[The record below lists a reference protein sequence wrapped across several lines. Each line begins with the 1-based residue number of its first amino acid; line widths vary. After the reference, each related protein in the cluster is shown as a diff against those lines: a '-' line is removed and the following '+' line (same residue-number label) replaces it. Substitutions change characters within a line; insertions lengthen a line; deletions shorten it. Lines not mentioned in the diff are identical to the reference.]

1 MKRGPVMKILLRP
14 LAGACL
20 ACLLLLPAGRAGG
33 QARELGEFRERQTAT
48 FNSAG
53 HAKAN
58 GLEISLSYPRS
69 WRAAEGVRPHIVQNF
84 IATDA
89 PATCNL
95 LIREA
100 APEMNEA
107 ELRASVQPGRAATQA
122 PPNSE
127 HVSSRA
133 TTIDGLPA
141 TELAFETIVDR
152 AGQIIRAKTVIYITA
167 YRTSL
172 IQLTCLAAGADQ
184 AQMTARFDA
193 YQPVFRLVANS
204 LVVHDRWRQRP

>member
-1 MKRGPVMKILLRP
+1 MKHLLR
-14 LAGACL
+14 LLSGACL
-20 ACLLLLPAGRAGG
+20 VCLLLPAGRAEG
-33 QARELGEFRERQTAT
+33 QARELGEYRERQTAA

-58 GLEISLSYPRS
+58 GLEISLNYPRS

-84 IATDA
+84 IAPDA

-95 LIREA
+95 LVREA

-107 ELRASVQPGRAATQA
+107 ELRAHVQPGRAATQVPA
-122 PPNSE
+122 NAE
-127 HVSSRA
+127 RVTSRA

-141 TELAFETIVDR
+141 TELLFEMTVDR
-152 AGQIIRAKTVIYITA
+152 AGQTIRARSVIYITSW
-167 YRTSL
+167 RTSI

-184 AQMTARFDA
+184 PQMTARFDA
-193 YQPVFRLVANS
+193 YFPVFRLVANS
-204 LVVHDRWRQRP
+204 LVVHDRWRRPR

>member
-1 MKRGPVMKILLRP
+1 MKFLLRSF
-14 LAGACL
+14 LGAGL
-20 ACLLLLPAGRAGG
+20 LWLLLPAGRADG

-58 GLEISLSYPRS
+58 GLEISLNYPRS

-84 IATDA
+84 IASDA

-95 LIREA
+95 LVRDA
-100 APEMNEA
+100 APEMTEA
-107 ELRASVQPGRAATQA
+107 ELRASIQPRRAAGQV

-127 HVSSRA
+127 RVSSQA

-141 TELAFETIVDR
+141 TELAFETTANR
-152 AGQIIRAKTVIYITA
+152 AGQTVYAKTVIFITTF
-167 YRTSL
+167 RTSL
-172 IQLTCLAAGADQ
+172 VQLTCLAGGADPAQ
-184 AQMTARFDA
+184 AVARFAA

-204 LVVHDRWRQRP
+204 LVVHDRWRQPR

>member
-1 MKRGPVMKILLRP
+1 MTLPIRSFFS
-14 LAGACL
+14 ACL
-20 ACLLLLPAGRAGG
+20 LGLLLPAARADG
-33 QARELGEFRERQTAT
+33 QAREQSEFRERQTAA

-53 HAKAN
+53 HAKSN

-69 WRAAEGVRPHIVQNF
+69 WRAAEGARPHIVQNF
-84 IATDA
+84 IARDA

-122 PPNSE
+122 PANAE
-127 HVSSRA
+127 RAGSRA

-141 TELAFETIVDR
+141 TELVFETIVDR
-152 AGQIIRAKTVIYITA
+152 AGQTIRARTIIYITSW
-167 YRTSL
+167 RTSL

-184 AQMTARFDA
+184 PQMAARFDA
-193 YQPVFRLVANS
+193 YLPVFRLVANS
-204 LVVHDRWRQRP
+204 LVVHDRWRRPR

>member
-1 MKRGPVMKILLRP
+1 MILPLRS
-14 LAGACL
+14 LIGACL
-20 ACLLLLPAGRAGG
+20 VALLLPAARADG
-33 QARELGEFRERQTAT
+33 QARELGEFRERQAAT

-84 IATDA
+84 TAPDA

-107 ELRASVQPGRAATQA
+107 ELRASVQPARAATQVPA
-122 PPNSE
+122 NAE
-127 HVSSRA
+127 RVGSRA

-141 TELAFETIVDR
+141 SELMFETTVDR
-152 AGQIIRAKTVIYITA
+152 AGQVIRARTVIYITSF
-167 YRTSL
+167 RTSL

-184 AQMTARFDA
+184 AQMAARFDA
-193 YQPVFRLVANS
+193 YLPVFRLVANS
-204 LVVHDRWRQRP
+204 LVVHDRWRQPRR

>member
-1 MKRGPVMKILLRP
+1 MKHPLRSLL
-14 LAGACL
+14 GACL
-20 ACLLLLPAGRAGG
+20 ACLLVTAGRADG
-33 QARELGEFRERQTAT
+33 QARELGEFRERQAAAY
-48 FNSAG
+48 NSAG

-69 WRAAEGVRPHIVQNF
+69 WRAAEGARPHIVQNF
-84 IATDA
+84 TAPDA

-95 LIREA
+95 LVREA

-107 ELRASVQPGRAATQA
+107 QLRASVQPGRAAAQA

-141 TELAFETIVDR
+141 TELMFETSVDR
-152 AGQIIRAKTVIYITA
+152 AGQTFRARTIIYITSW
-167 YRTSL
+167 RTS
-172 IQLTCLAAGADQ
+172 IVQLTCLAAGADQ
-184 AQMTARFDA
+184 SQMTARFDA
-193 YQPVFRLVANS
+193 YLPVFRLVANS
-204 LVVHDRWRQRP
+204 LVVHDRWRRAR